1 MSRPRCGT
9 QASTWPRPRTSPSGS
24 WEPSRARRRPPW
36 GAMRRAAVRF
46 RRRREPVRAARTRR
60 ASRRSFERA
69 EKKHQAAG
77 PGVLMVLMV
86 GATGFEPATSC
97 SRSRRATGLRYAPP
111 NGEEPLE
118 RLVSAP
124 VGIRTP
130 NLLIRSQ
137 MLYPVELR
145 ALTTHRIALASDR
158 MQTRKI
164 DRAREWVNPINWSM
178 QHAQRIGR
186 PEKRSPRRDA
196 EGNPMGGTR
205 LELVTSTM
213 STWRSNQLS

>member
-1 MSRPRCGT
+1 MADDDPHTPDRRQPRRTHDRGRMSEKRRLAWPHR
-9 QASTWPRPRTSPSGS
+9 STL
-24 WEPSRARRRPPW
+24 ARRDGKQPDQYLAGLRCK
-36 GAMRRAAVRF
+36 RRAEV
-46 RRRREPVRAARTRR
+46 
-60 ASRRSFERA
+60 FEA
-69 EKKHQAAG
+69 
-77 PGVLMVLMV
+77 MV

-111 NGEEPLE
+111 NIVLTTA
-118 RLVSAP
+118 RLVDAP

-145 ALTTHRIALASDR
+145 ALTTRRTAVAGDR

-164 DRAREWVNPINWSM
+164 DRVQGSVNPTD
-178 QHAQRIGR
+178 HARHGETHTCT
-186 PEKRSPRRDA
+186 PKKNPRRTA
-196 EGNPMGGTR
+196 GGNPMGGTR